1 MYKLTK
7 HTSIVRLADNAS
19 IPADPANTDY
29 QEYLDWIAAGNTP
42 EPAQTAAEIA
52 AEVAALKS
60 AAALA
65 ALAAIDAASIRS
77 IREYIASKPDAPQI
91 LKDYEVKASTE
102 RSKLKPKVV

>member
-7 HTSIVRLADNAS
+7 HTSILRLADSAN
-19 IPADPANTDY
+19 IPADPANVDY
-29 QEYLDWIAAGNTP
+29 QEYLAWLAAGNTP
-42 EPAQTAAEIA
+42 QPAQTAAEIA
-52 AEVAALKS
+52 AEAVAVQNAKAKAALE
-60 AAALA
+60 
-65 ALAAIDAASIRS
+65 AIDAASIRS

>member
-7 HTSIVRLADNAS
+7 HTSTIRLANNAN
-19 IPADPANTDY
+19 IPTDPANTDY
-29 QEYLDWIAAGNTP
+29 RNYLEWLAAGNTP

-52 AEVAALKS
+52 AEATALKQTK
-60 AAALA
+60 ALV

-91 LKDYEVKASTE
+91 LKDYDAKAAAE
-102 RSKLKPKVV
+102 RIKLK